1 MEKQNILVVED
12 NAKAIKTIENS
23 RLYSKANITV
33 AKNFQE
39 GLDGLAKNPD
49 YVVTDLDFPPYE
61 EGFSIDYRNF
71 LNKYNNFL
79 NRIYDGKVPP
89 KTLENL
95 IKSSENDE
103 VFASKLAEETGI
115 DFDEYFFR
123 LIFTA
128 AHPDFYNQARDA
140 LQKDGILTN
149 DLYGSNGFKIV
160 QECDKRKIPFS
171 VYTGDW
177 AHGSTGIYQ
186 LIESGLLD
194 TDKIIATTISDYNNT
209 NPTWEYE
216 TYNAPGEKLGE
227 VGIEL
232 IDFDSRNREI
242 LASDDKKYFIGTK
255 EGVKEYSSVLD
266 EIFR

>member
-23 RLYSKANITV
+23 RVYPKTNIAV
-33 AKNFQE
+33 ARNLQE

-49 YVVTDLDFPPYE
+49 YVITDLDFPPYE
-61 EGFSIDYRNF
+61 KGFSINYRNF
-71 LNKYNNFL
+71 LNRYNNFF
-79 NRIYDGKVPP
+79 NKIYDDKIPP

-103 VFASKLAEETGI
+103 VFVSKLAKETGI

-128 AHPDFYNQARDA
+128 AYPDFYNQARDA

-177 AHGSTGIYQ
+177 AHGSIGIYQ

-194 TDKIIATTISDYNNT
+194 TDKIIAATISDYNNT
-209 NPTWEYE
+209 NPTWEE
-216 TYNAPGEKLGE
+216 DLYNAPKKKLF
-227 VGIEL
+227 EL
-232 IDFDSRNREI
+232 GVIPIKFFREGTI
-242 LASDDKKYFIGTK
+242 LKTDDNKYFIGNNDR
-255 EGVKEYSSVLD
+255 VKDYSVVLD
-266 EIFR
+266 EIFH